1 MSISFC
7 FDSIHIDKQLP
18 KSKDDFL
25 LLRYRIPSVFISFIF
40 IILFSIINVS
50 ISTFFSFLFFGMI
63 GIAFSCFYGRIAI
76 KIFTFIYANAA
87 IASIF
92 FYYIFKIQY
101 GIPYGSG
108 GSDSLGYEQLA
119 ALLKGG
125 SWKYDSEEIGILID
139 LPYHNSKGYIYL
151 INLLIRIADYFGG
164 FHTMMP
170 RLLNCSILGI
180 CSVVV
185 YSISNKISL
194 TSKQAINSALVTGL
208 FPMMVYVSIQTF
220 RDIPIAFMLLISV
233 SASISIIKTKSALK
247 RLFYTLLFAPI
258 IFIIMELRLLN
269 TINIALIFV
278 VGWFVFIFS
287 VKKLTNLHVSLFI
300 VAIALVYF
308 SLSFIDLPLVIDLVG
323 KLDSSSTDLSE
334 GGDRASAGGLSLILF
349 NLPTPIK
356 IIASIV
362 YSFITPLPILYTK
375 DIDWN
380 FLSIGTIYQFVFI
393 PFIFVGLKNTWR
405 SRLMLPL
412 LAMFLICYV
421 GYVFGSFTFRHI
433 TYIVP
438 FAAIY
443 GVIGYDKYKK
453 QRWVICQSM
462 LGILVLL
469 IFSYYLIKL

>member
-1 MSISFC
+1 MSFSVS
-7 FDSIHIDKQLP
+7 FDSIHVDTLLP
-18 KSKDDFL
+18 KSKDDFM
-25 LLRYRIPSVFISFIF
+25 LLRYRIPVVFISVFFIV
-40 IILFSIINVS
+40 LFSIINGS
-50 ISTFFSFLFFGMI
+50 ISTFFSFLFFGII

-76 KIFTFIYANAA
+76 KLFTFIYAFAA
-87 IASIF
+87 IASIL

-119 ALLKGG
+119 AILKGG
-125 SWKYDSEEIGILID
+125 SWKYDSEEIGKLID
-139 LPYHNSKGYIYL
+139 MPYHNSKGYIYL
-151 INLLIRIADYFGG
+151 ISFLMRIADYFGG

-170 RLLNCSILGI
+170 RLLNSSMLGM
-180 CSVVV
+180 CSVLV
-185 YSISNKISL
+185 YSICNKISL
-194 TSKQAINSALVTGL
+194 SSKQAINSALVTGL

-233 SASISIIKTKSALK
+233 SASISIIKTKAAVK

-258 IFIIMELRLLN
+258 IIIIMELRLLN
-269 TINIALIFV
+269 TINIALVFL
-278 VGWFVFIFS
+278 VGWIVFIFS
-287 VKKLTNLHVSLFI
+287 VKKLSNLHVLLFI
-300 VAIALVYF
+300 FAIVLVYS
-308 SLSFIDLPLVIDLVG
+308 SLSSIDLPLVIDLVG

-334 GGDRASAGGLSLILF
+334 GGDRASEGGLSLILF
-349 NLPTPIK
+349 NLPIPIK
-356 IIASIV
+356 IIASIL

-375 DIDWN
+375 DLDWN
-380 FLSIGTIYQFVFI
+380 FLSIGTIFQFVFI
-393 PFIFVGLKNTWR
+393 PFIFLGLKNTWR

-412 LAMFLICYV
+412 LAMVLICYV

-443 GVIGYDKYKK
+443 GVIGFDKYNK
-453 QRWVICQSM
+453 QRWIICQGM
-462 LGILVLL
+462 LGILGLL